1 MTIQCP
7 SCQYDNPDDTRYCG
21 NCAASLRPSEHDH
34 LTETMEAPIEDLF
47 TGSIFAGRYQIIEE
61 LSKGST
67 GRVYKALDKEV
78 NINLAL
84 KLIRSEISADAKT
97 VESLRNELKIARGI
111 VHKNICRLYDIN
123 KGEGVYYITMEHVEG
138 QDLKSLIRQ
147 TGQLAVPTVVSIA
160 KQVCE
165 GLQEAHRQ
173 GIVHRDLKPANIMID
188 SDGNVRI
195 MDFGIACSLES
206 KGLSSTGSICGT
218 PLYMPPEQAESEDVD
233 QRSDIY
239 SLGIILYE
247 MTTGHVP
254 FTGEDLL
261 SVVMKH
267 KSQTPREPQELN
279 PQIPEDLN
287 RLILKC
293 LAKEKEKRFQNAREL
308 LSALTNLQMEF
319 AVADRPDEMKW
330 KNSIAVLP
338 FVDLSPQ
345 KDQAYFCDGLAE
357 ELINSFTQIK
367 GLKVVA
373 RTSAFSF
380 KGRDVDIRELG
391 RKLGVSKI
399 LEGSVRRSGSRLR
412 ISAQLIDAIEGYHVW
427 SDRFDREMEDIFT
440 IQDDVTLAIVE
451 KLKIKLLDDEK
462 DQLLKHRLK
471 DPDAFHTYLKGR
483 YFLNE
488 RTEEGFHKSIS
499 FFQQMI
505 KRDPSS
511 SLAYAGLADAYNSLG
526 YFNYLPA
533 DEAYSRA
540 REEVEK
546 ALAIDE
552 TLAEAHISLASI
564 KLFYDWNLLEAEKD
578 LLRAIG
584 YNPSNITAHH
594 RLAFSLS
601 AMGRHREAIDEIKQA
616 QAIDPLSSVI
626 NTAAAWV
633 QYLARNY
640 DLAID
645 QCDKIHEI
653 EPSYHVSYVIKGLAL
668 MEKKAFEKAIFSFQK
683 ALEIESRDL
692 APFAYL
698 GMAYIKSN
706 QESESIKILQDME
719 ALSKSRY
726 VPPLYKAVLH
736 TGLGQKEQALE
747 CLEKSYQARI
757 PWMIFIKEWPI
768 FDSLK
773 SEPRQ
778 KAIIERLMSG

>member
-1 MTIQCP
+1 
-7 SCQYDNPDDTRYCG
+7 
-21 NCAASLRPSEHDH
+21 
-34 LTETMEAPIEDLF
+34 
-47 TGSIFAGRYQIIEE
+47 
-61 LSKGST
+61 
-67 GRVYKALDKEV
+67 
-78 NINLAL
+78 
-84 KLIRSEISADAKT
+84 
-97 VESLRNELKIARGI
+97 
-111 VHKNICRLYDIN
+111 
-123 KGEGVYYITMEHVEG
+123 MEHVEG

-147 TGQLAVPTVVSIA
+147 TGQLAVPTAVSIA

-173 GIVHRDLKPANIMID
+173 GIVHRDLKPGNIMID

-206 KGLSSTGSICGT
+206 KGLSSPGSICGT

-247 MTTGHVP
+247 MTTGNVP

-267 KSQTPREPQELN
+267 KSQKPREPQELN

-338 FVDLSPQ
+338 FMDLSPQ
-345 KDQAYFCDGLAE
+345 KDQEYFCDGLAE

-412 ISAQLIDAIEGYHVW
+412 ISAQLIDATEGYHVW

-462 DQLLKHRLK
+462 DQILKHRLK
-471 DPDAFHTYLKGR
+471 DPDAFHIYLKGR

-499 FFQQMI
+499 YFRQMI

-564 KLFYDWNLLEAEKD
+564 KLFYDWNLVEAEKD

-633 QYLARNY
+633 HYLARNY

-653 EPSYHVSYVIKGLAL
+653 EPSYHVSYVIRGLAL
-668 MEKKAFEKAIFSFQK
+668 MEKKVFEKAIFFFKK
-683 ALEIESRDL
+683 ALELESGDL
-692 APFAYL
+692 APLAYL
-698 GMAYIKSN
+698 GMAYINANKR
-706 QESESIKILQDME
+706 SEAIKILQDME

-726 VPPLYKAVLH
+726 VPPLYQAVLH
-736 TGLGQKEQALE
+736 TGLDQKEKALE
-747 CLEKSYQARI
+747 CLEKSYQTRI

-773 SEPRQ
+773 TEPRQ
-778 KAIIERLMSG
+778 MAIVERLMAG